1 MLVSKVPHVLGPA
14 SLELK
19 KPQQAVS
26 DFEPGIRYRGFA
38 LGEDGGGALQ
48 RRTTAYACWEPRAP
62 ARFDKAAAKQT
73 YEKLLD
79 IWKTADPD
87 FIPAQEARKEFAA
100 LNALKN

>member
-1 MLVSKVPHVLGPA
+1 MVIQRNKRSTSHYISRVVDLLG
-14 SLELK
+14 ELK
-19 KPQQAVS
+19 RPHSFLNVGSIAVA
-26 DFEPGIRYRGFA
+26 EY
-38 LGEDGGGALQ
+38 
-48 RRTTAYACWEPRAP
+48 RTTLYACWEPRAQ
-62 ARFDKAAAKQT
+62 ARFDKAAATQT